1 MILSIFFFSCQKDQN
16 ITATVYKK
24 GFNDKEFK
32 GTFYSTKYGGLNYYI
47 SNEDD
52 RNDLLKMESID
63 SIMFDINKKIY
74 ISKPLIDY
82 KFSRERN
89 DSDFS
94 FFISQKEHKIISDT
108 IGSNLITFLIFSEK
122 TNMEKL
128 KDDSVI
134 KYIFIDEDWICK

>member
-1 MILSIFFFSCQKDQN
+1 MILSVFFFSCQKDQN
-16 ITATVYKK
+16 IIATVYKK
-24 GFNDKEFK
+24 GFDDKEFK

-52 RNDLLKMESID
+52 RNDLFKMQDID
-63 SIMFDINKKIY
+63 SIIFNINKNNY
-74 ISKPLIDY
+74 TAKPLIR
-82 KFSRERN
+82 KSFSREIN
-89 DSDFS
+89 NSDFS
-94 FFISQKEHKIISDT
+94 FTINEKEHKIISDT

-134 KYIFIDEDWICK
+134 KYIFIDEDIKK